1 MVKLL
6 LLASSAIV
14 VVFVG
19 LYWARSNAVLYRFDK
34 AAAKS
39 TGGPSF
45 SIFNPLRDRS
55 PEHAAEGLLEQI
67 KTQGCVQAMTNLPLD
82 QERRQYLYDMEETHR
97 LISWRL
103 ANREGASNKIKIFY
117 WIRRHPYNDFN
128 RQLWVTVEKQGEQW
142 KVVDYESWY

>member
-1 MVKLL
+1 MIKLI
-6 LLASSAIV
+6 LLAVSAIV
-14 VVFVG
+14 VVFAG
-19 LYWARSNAVLYRFDK
+19 LYWSRSKAVLYRFDM

-55 PEHAAEGLLEQI
+55 PEQPAETLLEQI
-67 KTQGCVQAMTNLPLD
+67 QTQGCVQAMTSLPLD
-82 QERRQYLYDMEETHR
+82 QERRQYLYGMEENHR

-103 ANREGASNKIKIFY
+103 ADREETSNKIKMFY
-117 WIRRHPYNDFN
+117 WVRRHPHKDFKG
-128 RQLWVTVEKQGEQW
+128 QLWVTVEKQGEQW